1 MSHRLASAGPH
12 LTMRTAI
19 TTIILFLASRLLA
32 LVFAVL
38 LVMAASGAQAQTV
51 GLHLGSWHSAPGFN
65 NVNPGLYLRTA
76 DGWTL
81 GAYRNSYRVTTAYA
95 GRTWETAGDGLRVSV
110 TAGLATGYAH
120 PWLVA
125 PSASIPLGPVR
136 ARIVVIPGIGQG
148 QASAAH
154 LTVETTLP

>member
-1 MSHRLASAGPH
+1 MRHA
-12 LTMRTAI
+12 LTALL
-19 TTIILFLASRLLA
+19 LFLASRLLA

-38 LVMAASGAQAQTV
+38 LVMAASGAQAQTL

-65 NVNPGLYLRTA
+65 NLNPGLYLRTA

-136 ARIVVIPGIGQG
+136 ARVVVIPGVGQG

-154 LTVETTLP
+154 VTVETALP